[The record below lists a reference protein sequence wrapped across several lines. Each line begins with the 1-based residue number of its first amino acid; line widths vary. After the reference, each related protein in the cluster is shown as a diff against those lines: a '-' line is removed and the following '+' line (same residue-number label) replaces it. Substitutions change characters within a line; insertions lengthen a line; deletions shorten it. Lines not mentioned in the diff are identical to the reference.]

1 MTATSTPCRWFFQAW
16 LVASLAWLVF
26 IAWRTIEGWPA
37 IPLDMGGADPSTDA
51 AYQAAQLQHV
61 ARAVG
66 LAVAAPVV
74 AFLMFKLVCRAR
86 RG

>member
-1 MTATSTPCRWFFQAW
+1 MTTDPDAIEA
-16 LVASLAWLVF
+16 
-26 IAWRTIEGWPA
+26 IAVQFMLIRRGNP
-37 IPLDMGGADPSTDA
+37 DMGGADPSTDA